1 MLQPWLDTA
10 FPLVE
15 PKVLVPEVRRSC
27 KAALWTAPDTEDPGD
42 EAEHRESTAKEE
54 AAWKGASEV
63 PVAAV
68 GSLLWT
74 YGQMRQGFSSLYR
87 STRVGCAESLPSVQ

>member
-15 PKVLVPEVRRSC
+15 PKVLVPEVQRSC
-27 KAALWTAPDTEDPGD
+27 KAALWTAPDTKDPGD
-42 EAEHRESTAKEE
+42 EAEHREGTAKEE

-63 PVAAV
+63 PVAALS
-68 GSLLWT
+68 SLLWT
-74 YGQMRQGFSSLYR
+74 HRQMTQGFSSLYQ
-87 STRVGCAESLPSVQ
+87 STWTGCEESLPSVQ